1 MDCQATSF
9 VSVTQCDPTSAT
21 DPVCWPA
28 TVTDDVSCA
37 AKQLARQERQELAIQ
52 VLAGAETVSELAR
65 QHEVSRKFLYQQVH
79 TAEQALSQAFAR
91 PPTPPDKV
99 LFYLPVTKAWL
110 RQLVLGLV
118 LICHSSA
125 RGVVELLRD
134 LFDYRIS
141 LGTVHNIVHS
151 PVAHAQRINQQ
162 YDLSTIRIGLLDE
175 IFQAGDPVLV
185 GVDAKSTFCF
195 LLSLE
200 EHRDGDTWG
209 IRLLE
214 LVDQGFAPEAN
225 VADFG
230 SGLRAGHQEA
240 LDKVP
245 CRGDVFHALYTIG
258 PLACYLENRAY
269 EAIDVR
275 AKLERKQATA
285 ERRRGRKDQSLAN
298 KLSYAR
304 SAEAKA
310 IALADDMALLVRWL
324 RDDILSV
331 AGPEYAIRR
340 DLFNFVVAE
349 LRARESACPH
359 RIRPV
364 RTLLENQR
372 DNLLAFAVELDR
384 DLTTLAQEWQI
395 SVTTAREVLQ
405 VQSLPTWDPKRWRRE
420 AALRET
426 LRGRYHGVCADVQ
439 ELSDRVVRASSLVEN
454 LNSRLRT
461 YFFLRRQLGKN
472 YLTLLQFFLN
482 HRHYLRSEDPSR
494 VGKSPAE
501 LLTGE
506 SHAHWLELLGH
517 TRFARN

>member
-1 MDCQATSF
+1 MDAQATFSCSF
-9 VSVTQCDPTSAT
+9 TQSDLG
-21 DPVCWPA
+21 PVVEVPSLPQWPA
-28 TVTDDVSCA
+28 
-37 AKQLARQERQELAIQ
+37 QRLLPQERQDLAIQ
-52 VLAGAETVSELAR
+52 VLAGAETVSELSR
-65 QHEVSRKFLYQQVH
+65 RHEVSRKFLSQQVH
-79 TAEQALSQAFAR
+79 TAEQALSQAFAP
-91 PPTPPDKV
+91 PPTPADKV
-99 LFYLPVTKAWL
+99 LYSLPVTKAWL

-118 LICHSSA
+118 LIGHSSA

-134 LFDYRIS
+134 LFNYRIS

-151 PVAHAQRINQQ
+151 AVPQARRINQQ
-162 YDLSTIRIGLLDE
+162 YDLSSIHIGLLDE

-185 GVDAKSTFCF
+185 GVDAASTFCF

-200 EHRDGDTWG
+200 DHRDTETWG
-209 IRLLE
+209 LRLLE
-214 LVDQGFAPEAN
+214 LVDRGFDPEAAI
-225 VADFG
+225 ADFA
-230 SGLRAGHQEA
+230 SGLRAGLKEA
-240 LDKVP
+240 LPGCP
-245 CRGDVFHALYTIG
+245 CRGDVFHALYEVG
-258 PLACYLENRAY
+258 PLVGYLENRAY
-269 EAIDVR
+269 GAIDTR
-275 AKLERKQATA
+275 TKLEQKQATA
-285 ERRRGRKDQSLAN
+285 ERRRGRKDQSLAR

-310 IALADDMALLVRWL
+310 IALADEVALLARWL
-324 RDDILSV
+324 RTDILSV

-340 DLFNFVVAE
+340 DLFDFVVAE

-395 SVTTAREVLQ
+395 RVTTAREVLQ

-454 LNSRLRT
+454 LNSRLRS
-461 YFFLRRQLGKN
+461 YFFLRRHLGED

-482 HRHYLRSEDPSR
+482 HRRYLRSEDSRR

-501 LLTGE
+501 LLTGKP
-506 SHAHWLELLGH
+506 HAHWLELLGYS
-517 TRFARN
+517 RFSRN